1 MSNTPHELSE
11 EFPEM
16 ADKIQAMK
24 TSDAHFARL
33 AEEYHQVNRDV
44 HRAEEN
50 IEPTDDFNEQE
61 LRKKR
66 MALKDEIFRML
77 SA

>member
-1 MSNTPHELSE
+1 MSNTPHELAE

-16 ADKIQAMK
+16 AEKIHALK
-24 TSDAHFARL
+24 ASDAHFERL
-33 AEEYHQVNRDV
+33 ADEYHQVNRDV
-44 HRAEEN
+44 HRAEAN
-50 IEPTDDFNEQE
+50 IEPTDDIHEQE

-66 MALKDEIFRML
+66 MVLKDEIFRLL